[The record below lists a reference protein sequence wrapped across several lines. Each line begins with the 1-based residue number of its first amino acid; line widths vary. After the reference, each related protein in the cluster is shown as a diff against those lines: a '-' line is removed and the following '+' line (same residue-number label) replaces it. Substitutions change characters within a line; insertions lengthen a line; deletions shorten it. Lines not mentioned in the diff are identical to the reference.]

1 METFW
6 KVVPASQKRRRA
18 RGNLDGDEESA
29 RGGMSCRASASTGNG
44 PRRLKDGLG
53 REHLARGQAERGG
66 QQPDQV
72 SLADGLIE
80 DVGLYSRSCGMSLWS
95 EGGVRNRSDKL
106 FTFCLGTGGAAGGAW
121 PGSRYGHST
130 RDDCGSGQA
139 RDGTE
144 RRDQIQGLF

>member
-80 DVGLYSRSCGMSLWS
+80 DVGLYSRSRGMSLWS